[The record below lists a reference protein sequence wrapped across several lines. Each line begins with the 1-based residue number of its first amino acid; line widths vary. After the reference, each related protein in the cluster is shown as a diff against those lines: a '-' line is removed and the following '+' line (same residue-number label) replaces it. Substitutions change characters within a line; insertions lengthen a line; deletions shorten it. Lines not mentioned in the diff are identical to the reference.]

1 MLTYLI
7 FAVAVLGEVAAT
19 VSLKVS
25 AGFTRPVPTVIVV
38 VGYLIAF
45 TALAKVLERGM
56 PIGLAYAVWSAF
68 GIAAIAGIGAVFF
81 GERLTPT
88 MVVGLALVI
97 CGVITIELGSA
108 P

>member
-7 FAVAVLGEVAAT
+7 FAIAVLGEIAAT
-19 VSLKVS
+19 VSLKLS
-25 AGFTRPVPTVIVV
+25 AGFTRPIPTVVVV
-38 VGYLIAF
+38 VGYLVAF
-45 TALAKVLERGM
+45 TALARVLDRGM
-56 PIGLAYAVWSAF
+56 PIGVAYAVWSAF
-68 GIAAIAGIGAVFF
+68 GIAAMAGIGAVFF

-88 MVVGLALVI
+88 MVVGLALVV